1 MIRKIVAFDLD
12 GTLIN
17 SAPDLTT
24 ALNNVLKKNKLNEV
38 SEKKVKSLIGKGA
51 KALLVAAYE
60 LQNKE
65 IISIDELVKQ
75 FLLEYRICFKKNSF
89 I

>member
-24 ALNNVLKKNKLNEV
+24 ALNNVLKKIN
-38 SEKKVKSLIGKGA
+38 
-51 KALLVAAYE
+51 
-60 LQNKE
+60 
-65 IISIDELVKQ
+65 
-75 FLLEYRICFKKNSF
+75 
-89 I
+89 

>member
-38 SEKKVKSLIGKGA
+38 SEKK
-51 KALLVAAYE
+51 
-60 LQNKE
+60 
-65 IISIDELVKQ
+65 
-75 FLLEYRICFKKNSF
+75 
-89 I
+89 